1 MPRYTL
7 WVISRSF
14 LLGFLLN
21 CFLFHARAQTLKS
34 PVPQPVQPDSFIRIQ
49 QPSILPA
56 RLNTSLSPGNRQ
68 TNAAACNNSTF
79 KLRIPAA
86 TGEKITLAKLQTFP
100 DNSYLAAGTVTL
112 SNSNKEG
119 MLLVLS
125 NDGAI
130 TAQKRIRINSL
141 PVIITDAKITLTG
154 DFYITGFFSD
164 GSNTTFLAR
173 FKQDLS
179 PVWVKIIAE
188 ATPPVKVTLDLFQ
201 ETTTTV
207 AVAIQFSGA
216 VNHRAYNELGA
227 LLWNKRLTPASLTEL
242 VGFSTLMYGKL
253 ALVTNCQYN
262 GKAAVQVFEINNI
275 NGNLLSTHIQGNGND
290 DTRALATTSF
300 NQRLNILGAIKNT
313 GPGYNGFRNITAASA
328 VNETSQ
334 TYPVPFAL
342 DFTASA
348 AMDNAGDALGYFL
361 PATEQLIFIKH
372 FSYYAITPEFTRQY
386 TVTGASS
393 IAGIT
398 RSFDGG
404 FLFGLNTGLSDQ
416 LILIKTD
423 SIGTLPDCGYQTLS
437 VTNTEASMT
446 PNTIAT
452 TAESDLTN
460 AGNNTVCTDIP
471 ASYTV
476 SFDCKQY
483 FCPQDPLE
491 DSCLST
497 YYKTYRS
504 NSYIDYINFYH
515 LLRDNKQL
523 IANSKYDRI
532 LGGMN
537 QLTYGLKLLDEK
549 GTLLKAVNV
558 YNSFSSQP
566 FRPFQVDDRHI
577 MLVSNASYSNM
588 SRYNL
593 TLVNDD
599 LQPVW
604 SKTFF
609 TPNSFYAGGMGI
621 GEVHKDAEGNYY
633 IISCSS
639 GFLLEKPK
647 VYIYKLDAAGND
659 LWTKSYEI
667 NANVYLNTISA
678 TSTTSG
684 LIIVAEAT
692 NGVSLRLDKATG
704 QLLNSYT
711 FAPNNDSHLYK
722 RTLSYDAGRIFY
734 AGGDA
739 GAKLLV
745 ATFDTIGRPVKMLT
759 SADGG
764 SIMRA
769 AIVKDGHLYVNY
781 NYYDPGSSRY
791 KEVLLKLDTA
801 LDVQFI
807 KEYELER
814 YRLSRGLGVSDGG
827 YIYSGGNFPYGGV
840 NGSYADP
847 YIIKY
852 GQEGEVGTCIGASR
866 PHRLSAIAPNTTAIT
881 CTPFNTTYLQSVYG
895 MFLGPDNA
903 AFNLGAIICHTAP
916 ECTFLDVTDPGPICQ
931 LNTDYAIPF
940 SKHANCTIKPQW
952 KFDTSFAAVQKTTDT
967 SVVLRFKKTGPVWL
981 KGELNTGCK
990 IFKDSIELHIQDLP
1004 LSLSIGNDTTFCPGD
1019 SILLKAGAGYAQYT
1033 WQDGSSAPEFKVKQ
1047 PGRYYVEVTN
1057 TCGDRSADTIDISEG
1072 IIPALTLGQDVKI
1085 CKNDTLTVKA
1095 SPGFAGY
1102 SWESGAT
1109 LIGQG
1114 QQIQALPVQNSAV
1127 MVNGITGDGCY
1138 ARDTLQVQLLLPR
1151 PVNLGADTSFCA
1163 SDSLTLSAGSGYLQY
1178 QWNTGST
1185 AASITVK
1192 KPGQYYIAAQDPNG
1206 CFARD
1211 TFAVL
1216 QNYPLP
1222 VVTLGA
1228 DQELCTGSPK
1238 LLNAGSFKSYQWQD
1252 GSTSSTFLVAD
1263 TGLYHVTVTSL
1274 YNCIGADT
1282 IKITALNPPP
1292 TGFLRSVD
1300 SICKHSRLTLV
1311 PEKTYRSYDWSTG
1324 NSNPSIVIEK
1334 PGIYTLTVTDNK
1346 GCTGKDTIMIAQKD
1360 CLYGVFIPNAF
1371 SPNGDRRNDIFR
1383 PLVYGPTRQ
1392 FRLQVFNRYGEQV
1405 FHTTNP
1411 DQGWD
1416 GTFKGKV
1423 CENGPYIWQCSYHIE
1438 GSEPAYRKGH
1448 VMLIH

>member
-1 MPRYTL
+1 MTRFAPRVMGKFFVL
-7 WVISRSF
+7 S
-14 LLGFLLN
+14 FLLN
-21 CFLFHARAQTLKS
+21 CFLFHAGGQTLKS
-34 PVPQPVQPDSFIRIQ
+34 PPVPQPAQPDSFIRNK
-49 QPSILPA
+49 QPAILPA
-56 RLNTSLSPGNRQ
+56 GWNNPIQAGNTR

-100 DNSYLAAGTVTL
+100 DNSYLAAGTITL
-112 SNSNKEG
+112 SNGTKEG
-119 MLLVLS
+119 LLIVLS

-130 TAQKRIRINSL
+130 ITQKRIRINNG
-141 PVIITDAKITLTG
+141 PVTITDAKIALSG
-154 DFYITGFFSD
+154 DFYIAGFFSD

-179 PVWVKIIAE
+179 SVWIKIVAE
-188 ATPPVKVTLDLFQ
+188 AEPPVKVTLDLFE
-201 ETTTTV
+201 ETTETV
-207 AVAIQFSGA
+207 AMAVQFSGA
-216 VNHRAYNELGA
+216 VNHRAYNPSGA
-227 LLWNKRLTPASLTEL
+227 QLWNKRLTPASLTEL
-242 VGFSTLMYGKL
+242 VGFSTLSYGKL
-253 ALVTNCQYN
+253 GLITNCQYN
-262 GKAAVQVFEINNI
+262 GKAAVQVFEISNS
-275 NGNLLSTHIQGNGND
+275 NGNLLSTYIQGNGNE

-300 NQRLNILGAIKNT
+300 NVRLNILGAIKNT
-313 GPGYNGFRNITAASA
+313 GPGYSGFRNIIAVSA
-328 VNETSQ
+328 VNETTQ
-334 TYPVPFAL
+334 KYPVPFAL

-361 PATEQLIFIKH
+361 PASEQLIFIKH

-393 IAGIT
+393 IAGIA

-416 LILIKTD
+416 LIMIKTD
-423 SIGTLPDCGYQTLS
+423 SIGTLPDCGYQTIS
-437 VTNTEASMT
+437 VTNTEANMT
-446 PNTIAT
+446 PNTMAT
-452 TAESDLTN
+452 TTESNLTN
-460 AGNNTVCTDIP
+460 AENNTVSTDIP

-476 SFDCKQY
+476 SFDCKKY

-497 YYKTYRS
+497 YYKTFRS
-504 NSYIDYINFYH
+504 NNYIDYINFYH

-523 IANSKYDRI
+523 IATSKYDRI
-532 LGGMN
+532 LGGIN

-549 GTLLKAVNV
+549 GALLKAVNV
-558 YNSFSSQP
+558 YNSINSQA
-566 FRPFQVDDRHI
+566 FRPFQVDDRHV
-577 MLVSNASYSNM
+577 MLVSNASYNNM
-588 SRYNL
+588 ERYNI

-599 LQPVW
+599 LQQVW

-609 TPNSFYAGGMGI
+609 ATGFYAGGMGI

-633 IISCSS
+633 ILSASS
-639 GFLLEKPK
+639 GFLWEKPK

-659 LWTKSYEI
+659 LWTRSYEI
-667 NANVYLNTISA
+667 NASVYLGTISA
-678 TSTTSG
+678 TSTASS

-711 FAPNNDSHLYK
+711 FAKNNDGSLHK
-722 RTLSYDAGRIFY
+722 RTLTYDAGHIFY
-734 AGGDA
+734 AGGNNV
-739 GAKLLV
+739 LLV
-745 ATFDTIGRPVKMLT
+745 TTFDTVGKPIKILT

-764 SIMRA
+764 SVMRA
-769 AIVKDGHLYVNY
+769 AIVKNGHLYVNY
-781 NYYDPGSSRY
+781 NYYDISSNRY

-807 KEYELER
+807 KEYQMER
-814 YRLSRGLGVSDGG
+814 NRLSRGLGVSDGG
-827 YIYSGGNFPYGGV
+827 YIYSGGNFSYGGV

-847 YIIKY
+847 YLIKY
-852 GQEGEVGTCIGASR
+852 GQEGEVGTCIGTTR
-866 PHRLSAIAPNTTAIT
+866 EPRLSTIAPNTTAIT
-881 CTPFNTTYLQSVYG
+881 CTPFNSTYLPSMYG
-895 MFLGPDNA
+895 MYLVPDTA
-903 AFNLGAIICHTAP
+903 ALNLGAIVCNTTP
-916 ECTFLDVTDPGPICQ
+916 ECTFLDITDPGPICQ

-940 SKHANCTIKPQW
+940 SRNTNCTIKPQW
-952 KFDTSFAAVQKTTDT
+952 KFDTSFAAVQKITDT
-967 SVVLRFKKTGPVWL
+967 SVVLRFKKTGLVWL

-990 IFKDSIELHIQDLP
+990 IFKDSIELHIQN
-1004 LSLSIGNDTTFCPGD
+1004 LSFSLTLGNDTTFCPGD

-1033 WQDGSSAPEFKVKQ
+1033 WQDGSSTPEFKVKQ

-1057 TCGDRSADTIDISEG
+1057 TCGDRSADTIYISEG
-1072 IIPALTLGQDVKI
+1072 IIPALTLGQDVKV
-1085 CKNDTLTVKA
+1085 CKNDTLTVEA
-1095 SPGFAGY
+1095 SPGFTGY

-1114 QQIQALPVQNSAV
+1114 QQIQALPLQNAAV
-1127 MVNGITGDGCY
+1127 MVEGITQDGCY
-1138 ARDTLQVQLLLPR
+1138 ARDTLQVQLLFPR
-1151 PVNLGADTSFCA
+1151 PVSLGADTSFCA
-1163 SDSLTLSAGSGYLQY
+1163 SDSITLSAGSGYLQY

-1185 AASITVK
+1185 AAAITIK

-1216 QNYPLP
+1216 QTYPLP
-1222 VVTLGA
+1222 VVMLGA

-1252 GSTSSTFLVAD
+1252 GSSNSTFLVAD
-1263 TGLYHVTVTSL
+1263 IGLYHVTVTNL

-1282 IKITALNPPP
+1282 INITALNPPP
-1292 TGFLRSVD
+1292 TGFLKSVD
-1300 SICKHSRLTLV
+1300 SICKYSRLTLV
-1311 PEKTYRSYDWSTG
+1311 PDKTYRSYTWSTG
-1324 NSNPSIVIEK
+1324 AGNSSIVIEK
-1334 PGIYTLTVTDNK
+1334 PGVYTLTVTDNK
-1346 GCTGKDTIMIAQKD
+1346 GCTGKDTTVIIQKD

-1371 SPNGDRRNDIFR
+1371 SPNGDQRNDIFR
-1383 PLVYGPTRQ
+1383 ALVYGPTLQ

-1423 CENGPYIWQCSYHIE
+1423 CDNGPYIWQCSYHIE

-1448 VMLIH
+1448 VMLVH